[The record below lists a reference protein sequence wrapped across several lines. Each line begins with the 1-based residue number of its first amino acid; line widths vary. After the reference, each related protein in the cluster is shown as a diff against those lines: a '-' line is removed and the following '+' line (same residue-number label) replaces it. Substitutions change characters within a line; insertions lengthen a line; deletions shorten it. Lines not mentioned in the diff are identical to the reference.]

1 MTRKFKIVLVTVFFM
16 LFFTIDVSAKKPRKA
31 KFYDF
36 GDQLINGEIRKPTTL
51 YTDARK
57 RVQFERLLRLK
68 KSFMHELF
76 ETGKER
82 VFR

>member
-1 MTRKFKIVLVTVFFM
+1 MVRKFKIVLFTIFFM
-16 LFFTIDVSAKKPRKA
+16 LFFTIDVSAKEPRKA

-57 RVQFERLLRLK
+57 AVQFDRLLRLK

-76 ETGKER
+76 ETAKER
-82 VFR
+82 VFK

>member
-1 MTRKFKIVLVTVFFM
+1 M
-16 LFFTIDVSAKKPRKA
+16 LFFTMDVSALKPRKT

-57 RVQFERLLRLK
+57 RVRFERLLKLK

>member
-16 LFFTIDVSAKKPRKA
+16 LFFTIDVSAKQPRKA